1 MASKRKSTVPCMIPS
16 KSKHR
21 EDIILGCLPELLPT
35 IPEDSILS
43 ISGEEG
49 DTRVPPP
56 PTQKKQGNNVTWK
69 PPAAT
74 AEAAYSC
81 PPCGFQTRDLTPFLD
96 HLDSHHMDFRAQPSF
111 HCQNCGVSASCFEAL
126 ILHNAKTHPGTGLAG
141 SPLSTSLRV
150 SKRGGVTVV
159 EQNLFPEASVEPG
172 DAGFPDTTTTTTT
185 SASVKIAKTKEEHKR
200 SVVSHTAEV
209 HRVDPHRDK
218 GMEIRDP
225 TVLAHMQ
232 TAAALNG
239 SLGRLPSLPSAMQ
252 IVTGA
257 GSLPHL
263 RQNRGPI
270 RPSFT
275 TPVNPPNSSLP
286 LNAFPPSDPN
296 NNNLPKVMIPLSS
309 IPAYDAAMDSS
320 SFLKTSFSK
329 FPYPTKAELCYLTVV
344 SDFPEEQIKLWFT
357 AQRLKQGISWSP
369 EEIEDTRRR
378 MFNTVFQPTPEGA
391 QKQQQQHQQQSHYS
405 IPQHRTVTHSV
416 AMGPNCRVPQIP
428 PGIVNRWKPGVII
441 SQPGMIPRPPP
452 PPTKPP
458 SVVRTTAH
466 LPTRAAALALAEAAS
481 SSFSSSGRSISISSG
496 SSSSSSHI
504 SQTSAYQQPGHSSAK
519 LPLDSEARVS
529 TLSKDSVSSLAVIS
543 RINDHHQ
550 PTTISNSPSQSITS
564 SNGSTSA
571 LNSIYSNFISNNF
584 CIQNTSPTSKATS
597 YNPNANGGTGS
608 QSKSPGHTNENSNAS
623 ISTSDSN
630 TSTSP
635 LRTSNTEDSDITN
648 HTSKFSS
655 DNADTSPLT
664 TSNERSGVADNPPGL
679 LHCPTVQPCSPLDP
693 SLSKAKKSQEQ
704 LEELKKSYAHCQFPD
719 QREVE
724 KLTAATGLTMGDVQ
738 KWFSDKRC
746 QDRNTSGSRSSAE
759 MPSEDVPLPRSA
771 TPSSPDLAG
780 NPVMRNG
787 PASQP
792 TLSPPPPKLLKQQD
806 PASAAPHKVPRVP
819 SPDFTAV
826 LYKERDPLHLIAL
839 EDSFCQSPQPPEAE
853 VDRLRAE
860 TKMTRREIHCWF
872 SERRKR
878 EVSQQRDE
886 KMKTEESSEWA
897 KHSHTPPT
905 LTKEDGQFKEEAAG
919 QRPFMKEHYT
929 TDAEQSQSQSGS
941 PEPKVNPIK
950 INLKMLKVADPECK
964 HELTVM
970 SPDQESDISRMMSS
984 PSSSLLS
991 DRVTPDQMH
1000 LLRKTFASTP
1010 WPNNQ
1015 QLDELVMVTG
1025 LHKSEVVRWFSDSR
1039 RIHKNGQ
1046 LPWLDTYQNTLADS
1060 RVWFAEERHSNA
1072 IGHTGMQRAEQQ
1084 THFMGHDLARGLVGP
1099 ETIERDQASVLE
1111 GSQRYLSSLLTS
1123 GDPEGLHG
1131 REEAYDTTRAPTTPM
1146 QDPWA
1151 VKGEEHQQPIDGQS
1165 FREHQAQDKQSR

>member
-1 MASKRKSTVPCMIPS
+1 MASKRKSTIPCMIPS

-43 ISGEEG
+43 ISGEEE
-49 DTRVPPP
+49 DTRAPP
-56 PTQKKQGNNVTWK
+56 KKQSNVTWK
-69 PPAAT
+69 PPAT
-74 AEAAYSC
+74 TEAVYSC

-150 SKRGGVTVV
+150 SKKGGVTVV
-159 EQNLFPEASVEPG
+159 EQNLFPEALEDPG
-172 DAGFPDTTTTTTT
+172 DTGFPDTTST
-185 SASVKIAKTKEEHKR
+185 SVKITKTKEEHKR
-200 SVVSHTAEV
+200 SVVSHTGEV
-209 HRVDPHRDK
+209 HRVDPNSDK

-225 TVLAHMQ
+225 TVLARMQ
-232 TAAALNG
+232 TTALNG
-239 SLGRLPSLPSAMQ
+239 SLGRSSLPSAMQ

-263 RQNRGPI
+263 KSQNRGPI

-286 LNAFPPSDPN
+286 LNAFPPSDP

-378 MFNTVFQPTPEGA
+378 MFNTVFQATPEGS
-391 QKQQQQHQQQSHYS
+391 QKQQPHYS
-405 IPQHRTVTHSV
+405 LPQHRTSTQS
-416 AMGPNCRVPQIP
+416 ATMGPNCRVPQIP
-428 PGIVNRWKPGVII
+428 QGIVNRWKPGVIVT
-441 SQPGMIPRPPP
+441 QPSVIPRLPPA
-452 PPTKPP
+452 KPQT
-458 SVVRTTAH
+458 VVRTTAH
-466 LPTRAAALALAEAAS
+466 LPPRAAAIAIAEAAS
-481 SSFSSSGRSISISSG
+481 SSFLSGGR
-496 SSSSSSHI
+496 SSSSIISSSSF
-504 SQTSAYQQPGHSSAK
+504 SQASAYQQPGQSHHTK
-519 LPLDSEARVS
+519 LPEGEARAS
-529 TLSKDSVSSLAVIS
+529 SLSKDSVSSLAVIS
-543 RINDHHQ
+543 RVNDHHKS
-550 PTTISNSPSQSITS
+550 TISNSSSQSITS

-584 CIQNTSPTSKATS
+584 CIQNTSPTSKAAS
-597 YNPNANGGTGS
+597 CNPNANGGTGS

-623 ISTSDSN
+623 MTNSDSN

-655 DNADTSPLT
+655 DNTDTSPF
-664 TSNERSGVADNPPGL
+664 TSNESGVVDMPPVL
-679 LHCPTVQPCSPLDP
+679 LHCPVQPCSSLDP

-704 LEELKKSYAHCQFPD
+704 LEALKKSYAHCQFPD
-719 QREVE
+719 QTEVE
-724 KLTAATGLTMGDVQ
+724 NLMAATGLTMREIR
-738 KWFSDKRC
+738 KWFSDKRYH
-746 QDRNTSGSRSSAE
+746 DRSLKGSQSSVE
-759 MPSEDVPLPRSA
+759 TPFEDVPLPSSA
-771 TPSSPDLAG
+771 VPSLDLAD
-780 NPVMRNG
+780 NPVLRNG
-787 PASQP
+787 PSSQP

-806 PASAAPHKVPRVP
+806 PASATPHKVPRVP

-826 LYKERDPLHLIAL
+826 SYKERDPLQLIAL
-839 EDSFCQSPQPPEAE
+839 EESFCQNPQPSEAE

-878 EVSQQRDE
+878 EASQQRDGKIKKDE
-886 KMKTEESSEWA
+886 ADWTI
-897 KHSHTPPT
+897 HSPPT
-905 LTKEDGQFKEEAAG
+905 LTKEDGQLRAEVAG
-919 QRPFMKEHYT
+919 QRLLMKEPYAM
-929 TDAEQSQSQSGS
+929 DEEQSESKSGS

-950 INLKMLKVADPECK
+950 INLKMLKVTDPEGK
-964 HELTVM
+964 HGLMVM
-970 SPDQESDISRMMSS
+970 SPDQESDISKMMSS

-991 DRVTPDQMH
+991 DRITPDQMH

-1046 LPWLDTYQNTLADS
+1046 LPWLDTYQSTLAEA
-1060 RVWFAEERHSNA
+1060 RVWFAEEERNN
-1072 IGHTGMQRAEQQ
+1072 IKGHTGTQRAEQAS
-1084 THFMGHDLARGLVGP
+1084 FMGQDLARGLAGP
-1099 ETIERDQASVLE
+1099 ESLEREQACVLE
-1111 GSQRYLSSLLTS
+1111 GSQRYLSSLLKS
-1123 GDPEGLHG
+1123 GDPDGLDG
-1131 REEAYDTTRAPTTPM
+1131 RDEAYDMARVAAPM